1 MDIGHTMVTQNVYIS
16 VQIGSLSRYI
26 SHGKIHE
33 INTWQCHIQTGCVY
47 VTPLCYKQG
56 YLPCIVITF
65 QGAVSVNMT
74 DCSTEWWTIV
84 PCYLSI
90 AEWSVMLIEGPP
102 DNHKAKQGESQQSR
116 MKTKSS
122 ILREPGLDCV
132 WLWNSM
138 SFQDFHDCSN
148 PA

>member
-65 QGAVSVNMT
+65 QKDHRT
-74 DCSTEWWTIV
+74 TIK
-84 PCYLSI
+84 PSK
-90 AEWSVMLIEGPP
+90 E
-102 DNHKAKQGESQQSR
+102 NR
-116 MKTKSS
+116 SS
-122 ILREPGLDCV
+122 LG
-132 WLWNSM
+132 
-138 SFQDFHDCSN
+138 
-148 PA
+148 